1 MGAILDWLAATTAF
15 DLMCSLFFLPRD
27 WYPSINNFIQ
37 SVTLFKFNF
46 ESKGQLTKK
55 GPDPNKRSNQLSVEM
70 LNKRSKADFAV
81 GIIYNFYQYFGRHGL
96 PSSARVLH
104 TMRLYHDY
112 LQDYH
117 DYRDYLNQYPP
128 RPALGTTTT
137 ATTTTTVTTMA
148 TETTRTT
155 ETTTRCVQYD
165 YQHYQH
171 YQRYP
176 RLSALFKTTTAI
188 SATVTISSSSI
199 VVAATSPSDVK
210 IVTIVTT
217 HCASLSWQFAT
228 CHPCCYLNCISLGE
242 GKYLSRDTSNLK

>member
-1 MGAILDWLAATTAF
+1 MGAILDWLAATTGF
-15 DLMCSLFFLPRD
+15 DLMCSLFFLPGD

-70 LNKRSKADFAV
+70 LNKRSKADFTV
-81 GIIYNFYQYFGRHGL
+81 GIIYNFYRYFGRHGL

-117 DYRDYLNQYPP
+117 DYRDYLNHYPP

-148 TETTRTT
+148 TETSRTT
-155 ETTTRCVQYD
+155 ETTTTCVQYD

-171 YQRYP
+171 YQRYQEP
-176 RLSALFKTTTAI
+176 IKW
-188 SATVTISSSSI
+188 
-199 VVAATSPSDVK
+199 
-210 IVTIVTT
+210 
-217 HCASLSWQFAT
+217 SL
-228 CHPCCYLNCISLGE
+228 HLH
-242 GKYLSRDTSNLK
+242 